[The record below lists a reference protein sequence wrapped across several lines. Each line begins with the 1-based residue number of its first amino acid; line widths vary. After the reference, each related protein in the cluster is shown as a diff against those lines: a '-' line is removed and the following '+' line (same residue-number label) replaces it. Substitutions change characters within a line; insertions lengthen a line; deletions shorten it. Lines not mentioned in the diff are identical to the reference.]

1 MSLESLEVTLIALAG
16 HGREQVLDD
25 ARAMTCLFMMIPLE
39 VNANILVY
47 VNSLETQAR

>member
-25 ARAMTCLFMMIPLE
+25 ARAE
-39 VNANILVY
+39 RVV
-47 VNSLETQAR
+47 